1 MITER
6 LVQVTQAILNALF
19 ALNFFKVAF
28 INKPRT
34 ESETKFIVIRRG
46 RKDSEDLPGA
56 DIPHIHNGISHL
68 RPDGRIFGGLH
79 ILGRKALL
87 TGQAGR
93 RTTGNH
99 EQKDKDNAFEHGI

>member
-1 MITER
+1 MIAER
-6 LVQVTQAILNALF
+6 LVQIAQTVLNAL
-19 ALNFFKVAF
+19 LTLHFFQVLF

-46 RKDSEDLPGA
+46 RKDGEDLPGA
-56 DIPHIHNGISHL
+56 DIAHVHDGISHL

-93 RTTGNH
+93 RTTGD
-99 EQKDKDNAFEHGI
+99 Q